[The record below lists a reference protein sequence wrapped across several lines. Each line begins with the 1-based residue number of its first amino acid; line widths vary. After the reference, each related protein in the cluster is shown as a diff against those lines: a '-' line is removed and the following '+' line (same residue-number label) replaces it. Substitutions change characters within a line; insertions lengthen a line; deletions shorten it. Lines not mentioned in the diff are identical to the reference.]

1 MLLANFLLAY
11 FSQSGHE
18 AAPGGRDA
26 YRAWLL
32 SVVKDTWTTFEA
44 EFRHLW
50 RTERTGILYERTLYE
65 DQGDVLA
72 SEQALASVLRGIWT
86 DAMGFA
92 GVEMHRRIL
101 GLAHVEDIEAI
112 LDPARRIVAERRA
125 LAMGRQLA
133 VLRGTLRDT
142 AEVCA
147 LAETIEKGDLA

>member
-1 MLLANFLLAY
+1 MLLANILLAF

-18 AAPGGRDA
+18 PTPGARDP

-32 SVVKDTWTTFEA
+32 SVFRDIWATFEA

-50 RTERTGILYERTLYE
+50 RTERTGILYEPTLYE
-65 DQGDVLA
+65 DQGDILA
-72 SEQALASVLRGIWT
+72 SEQALASVLRHIWT

-112 LDPARRIVAERRA
+112 PDPARRIVAERRA
-125 LAMGRQLA
+125 LALGRQLA

-142 AEVCA
+142 AQVST
-147 LAETIEKGDLA
+147 LTETIERGDLA

>member
-18 AAPGGRDA
+18 AAPGTRDA
-26 YRAWLL
+26 YRTWLL
-32 SVVKDTWTTFEA
+32 SVVKETWATFEA

-50 RTERTGILYERTLYE
+50 RTERTGILHEPTLFE
-65 DQGDVLA
+65 DQGDILG
-72 SEQALASVLRGIWT
+72 SEQALAGVLHGIWT

-112 LDPARRIVAERRA
+112 PDPARRIVAERRA

-133 VLRGTLRDT
+133 VMRSQLRDT